1 MATRAQLERSLSNV
15 RYLNG
20 RKVNWLKPPKAN
32 TKMLW
37 RDKTMYGRPV
47 YGSFRTLCHLDRL
60 DRIARRKYGQGI
72 VVIQSAFNTTV
83 SASAGTHDFD
93 ACLDI
98 YIPGVSWWEQQRFL
112 RANGFACWYRHPPLF
127 GNHIHGFTLPER
139 EGRSISDDYKVHGF
153 KVGKYVDGGYATYGR
168 LVTSSQI
175 SDYYN
180 HAFGL
185 SNQHTPNSDRSWF
198 PDDIEATI
206 FDLNKFVANRQRE
219 ARRLAAA

>member
-1 MATRAQLERSLSNV
+1 MVNKATLERSLSNV
-15 RYLNG
+15 RYLSG
-20 RKVNWLKPPKAN
+20 RKVNWYKPPAAN

-37 RDKTMYGRPV
+37 RDKTMYDRPV

-60 DRIARRKYGQGI
+60 DRLARKKYGKGI

-83 SASAGTHDFD
+83 AASAGTHDYD
-93 ACLDI
+93 CCLDV
-98 YIPGVSWWEQQRFL
+98 YIPGVSWWEQQRFF
-112 RANGFACWYRHPPLF
+112 RANGFGGWYRYPPLF
-127 GNHIHGFTLPER
+127 GNHLHVFSLPER
-139 EGRSISDDYKVHGF
+139 EGQSISDDYKVHGF
-153 KVGKYVDGGYATYGR
+153 KVGKYVDGGYSTYGR

-185 SNQHTPNSDRSWF
+185 SSRHTPNSDRSWF

-206 FDLNKFVANRQRE
+206 FDLGKYVANRQKE